1 MSQYPGAGH
10 GQLSPP
16 NDRGVSDGP
25 AHKPATLGIIGLALV
40 ATNII
45 VVIVGSL
52 FGPTVY
58 VVTSSSVDSTGI
70 LSDSVWSGLSA
81 GLVLRVVANLAV
93 GIAGW
98 VIGVVATVTNRGR
111 SFGIAAIVLGAV
123 LLVVAANM
131 MFGALLLKSVG

>member
-1 MSQYPGAGH
+1 MSQYPGDGH
-10 GQLSPP
+10 GQPFTPGYGAASAG
-16 NDRGVSDGP
+16 RAGR
-25 AHKPATLGIIGLALV
+25 PATLGIIGLALV
-40 ATNII
+40 AINII

-70 LSDSVWSGLSA
+70 LSDSLWSGLSA
-81 GLVLRVVANLAV
+81 GLVLRVMANLAI

-123 LLVVAANM
+123 LLVIAANM
-131 MFGALLLKSVG
+131 MFTALLLKSVG